1 VALFAGFL
9 LSPRVSEAGCGDYV
23 QIRGRHAPMAHSM
36 PDQPTHG
43 RSDDGADHSPP
54 HRACH
59 GPGCSNGSV
68 PPQAPAPSTTV
79 SIDRWA
85 LAPGDTLPTPVS
97 CSHVLVQSLPI
108 VTDGFR
114 LSILRPPR

>member
-9 LSPRVSEAGCGDYV
+9 LSPRVSEAGCGNYV
-23 QIRGRHAPMAHSM
+23 QIRDRHAPMAHSM

-43 RSDDGADHSPP
+43 NSADGADHSRP
-54 HRACH
+54 HRPCQ

-68 PPQAPAPSTTV
+68 PPPAPNPGTTV
-79 SIDRWA
+79 SMDRWGLMA
-85 LAPGDTLPTPVS
+85 VDTLPNLAS
-97 CSHVLVQSLPI
+97 CSNVLAESVDF

>member
-1 VALFAGFL
+1 
-9 LSPRVSEAGCGDYV
+9 
-23 QIRGRHAPMAHSM
+23 MAHSM

-43 RSDDGADHSPP
+43 RSYDGADHSPS
-54 HRACH
+54 HRPCH
-59 GPGCSNGSV
+59 VPGCSNGSV

-97 CSHVLVQSLPI
+97 CSHVLAESLPI

-114 LSILRPPR
+114 LNILRPPR